1 MNYPPPHPEDSR
13 VVRVENYKAAPRRA
27 GVVDFDEGYEPLGE
41 PAAPHG
47 VSRPARIVAKP
58 FRWIEPEAIPRRQWL
73 YGRHYIR
80 EYVSMTVAPGGV
92 GKSSLSIVEA
102 LAMASGK
109 ALLGIEPCER
119 CRVWLWN
126 GEDPQDEIDRRVMA
140 AAIHYGLKPE
150 DFEGWLFTNSGRETE
165 IILATQT
172 RNGAVVAVPVV
183 EDITATILANKIDV
197 AIIDPFVS
205 SHQVAENDNPAI
217 DRVAKTWG
225 KIAGETKCAV
235 ELVHHSRK
243 ANGTETSIDDS
254 RGASSLSGAVRSG
267 RTLNVMTEGEAEQ
280 SGVEARRSHVRLD
293 SGAKSNLSKPPEKA
307 SWLKLI
313 SVDLGNGDEV
323 GVVTAWKWPD
333 PLEGLC
339 IDDLR
344 AVQTTVAGGEW
355 RDSIQAKDWV
365 GIAVGQALRLDA
377 SDKRD
382 KARINAMLK
391 IWKKS
396 GALVVVKRT
405 SQKGKDQPFIEVG
418 NKV

>member
-1 MNYPPPHPEDSR
+1 MNIAPPNFYDLP
-13 VVRVENYKAAPRRA
+13 
-27 GVVDFDEGYEPLGE
+27 GE
-41 PAAPHG
+41 PEPPRNAA
-47 VSRPARIVAKP
+47 RPLRIVARP
-58 FRWIEPEAIPRRQWL
+58 FRWIEPKDIPRRQWL
-73 YGRHYIR
+73 YARHYIR

-102 LAMASGK
+102 LTMASGK
-109 ALLGIEPCER
+109 PLLGIEPCER

-140 AAIHYGLKPE
+140 AAIHYGLTRE

-165 IILATQT
+165 IVLATQT
-172 RNGAVVAVPVV
+172 RTGAVVAVPVV
-183 EDITATILANKIDV
+183 EDITATLLANKIDV
-197 AIIDPFVS
+197 ALIDPFVS

-243 ANGTETSIDDS
+243 ANGAETSIDDS
-254 RGASSLSGAVRSG
+254 RGASSLSGAIRSG
-267 RTLNVMTEGEAEQ
+267 RTLNVMTEGEADQ
-280 SGVEARRSHVRLD
+280 SGVEDRRSHVRMD

-313 SVDLGNGDEV
+313 SVNLGNGDEV

-339 IDDLR
+339 VDDLR
-344 AVQTTVAGGEW
+344 DVQKAVAAGEW

-382 KARINAMLK
+382 KVRINAMLK

-396 GALVVVKRT
+396 GALVVIKRT
-405 SQKGKDQPFIEVG
+405 SPKGKDQPFVEVG
-418 NKV
+418 NAV

>member
-1 MNYPPPHPEDSR
+1 VNYPPPHPEDAAIL
-13 VVRVENYKAAPRRA
+13 RVEPFRPRVNPDDL
-27 GVVDFDEGYEPLGE
+27 GGYEPPGFSRPLGE
-41 PAAPHG
+41 K
-47 VSRPARIVAKP
+47 STRIIAKP
-58 FRWIEPEAIPRRQWL
+58 FRWIEPAAIPPRQWL

-119 CRVWLWN
+119 SRVWLWN

-140 AAIHYGLKPE
+140 AAIHYGLTAA

-183 EDITATILANKIDV
+183 EDLTTTIMANKIDV
-197 AIIDPFVS
+197 VIIDPFVS

-243 ANGTETSIDDS
+243 SNGTETSIDDS
-254 RGASSLSGAVRSG
+254 RGASSLAGTVRAG
-267 RTLNVMTEGEAEQ
+267 RTLNIMTDDEAAKA
-280 SGVEARRSHVRLD
+280 GVEFRRSHVRMD
-293 SGAKSNLSKPPEKA
+293 SGAKANLSKPSDKA
-307 SWLKLI
+307 TWLKLI
-313 SVDLGNGDEV
+313 SVDLDNGDEV

-344 AVQTTVAGGEW
+344 AVQTAVAGGEW
-355 RDSIQAKDWV
+355 RDSVQAKDWV